1 MDLWFVRISVVCV
14 FYKSSKSMRIHEYAW
29 NRKITKINRV
39 RIRETQTL
47 QIQKFVG
54 FTASLDFFWSVN
66 TNFLDSH
73 LILINAHMDSQHM
86 EKCESIYLIDSHLC
100 ESRRESRLAWYGNPY
115 ANKGAMHRN
124 FYFCIK
130 KFCVEFLLEN
140 LLHKNNYI
148 PRKQIFALNQSL
160 LNQH

>member
-1 MDLWFVRISVVCV
+1 
-14 FYKSSKSMRIHEYAW
+14 
-29 NRKITKINRV
+29 
-39 RIRETQTL
+39 
-47 QIQKFVG
+47 
-54 FTASLDFFWSVN
+54 
-66 TNFLDSH
+66 
-73 LILINAHMDSQHM
+73 M

-130 KFCVEFLLEN
+130 KFCVEFILDH

-148 PRKQIFALNQSL
+148 PRKQIFALNQILIEPALKIPMLYEDIIVKNLYKSGNL
-160 LNQH
+160 HMIQ